1 MGNKDDKELISYSRK
16 GCFNTFFKRQASNRK
31 KRGKDLTGNSQK
43 KNMEMAKKLY

>member
-16 GCFNTFFKRQASNRK
+16 GVLTQLFFKRQASNRK

-43 KNMEMAKKLY
+43 KNIEI